1 MDKSSGRSSD
11 MGGAGDGKTCPA
23 AWLVLVLALALVLVL
38 VLVLVLW
45 SVRSSAQQM
54 CRTAGP
60 SQCGPACAACA
71 WCIHI

>member
-1 MDKSSGRSSD
+1 

-23 AWLVLVLALALVLVL
+23 AWLVLVLVLVLALALALVL

-60 SQCGPACAACA
+60 SAGPH
-71 WCIHI
+71 WLLLLLRRG

>member
-23 AWLVLVLALALVLVL
+23 AWLVLALALVLVLALALALVLVP
-38 VLVLVLW
+38 VLVLW

-60 SQCGPACAACA
+60 SHTKCPGAK
-71 WCIHI
+71 

>member
-1 MDKSSGRSSD
+1 MDKSSGRSSP

-23 AWLVLVLALALVLVL
+23 WLVLVLVLALALVLA
-38 VLVLVLW
+38 LVLVLW

-60 SQCGPACAACA
+60 SAGPH
-71 WCIHI
+71 WLLLRRG

>member
-1 MDKSSGRSSD
+1 

-23 AWLVLVLALALVLVL
+23 AWLVLVLVLVLALALAL

-54 CRTAGP
+54 CHTVGP
-60 SQCGPACAACA
+60 SVGPH
-71 WCIHI
+71 WLLLRRG

>member
-38 VLVLVLW
+38 VLVLW

-60 SQCGPACAACA
+60 SAGPH
-71 WCIHI
+71 WLLLLLRRG